1 MKKIFSLL
9 PLSVLIAT
17 RMLPVTSVSAAS
29 GIIPEKKV
37 DAELGKDRFNTND
50 LSTTLNQVA
59 NYVVGILIIVAIF
72 YILWAAY
79 DFVTSSGSEEK
90 VNGARRK
97 IMYAAIGVIVA
108 LLAKGIVALVL
119 GASSAS

>member
-97 IMYAAIGVIVA
+97 SCMPR
-108 LLAKGIVALVL
+108 
-119 GASSAS
+119 SA